1 MQTPSKIIGIQFSL
15 FSPEEIEKSSVVEV
29 TNKETYV
36 GMKPKIGG
44 LFDPRM
50 GVLEPGMLCPT
61 DNMNYIQCPGY
72 FGHIKLAKP
81 VFYIQYL
88 DTIIN
93 VMKCVC
99 IKCGRLRI
107 SKRENQY
114 LMKYPNEKRWKMIL
128 EKHKQKARCGDENE
142 NGCGCLQPERIRQN
156 GFANIVASWVDEN
169 ENKEGMQLTFTPE
182 MTIQLFKKISD
193 EDVNFMGLSNIW
205 SRPEWMVCQVFAVPP
220 PAMRPSV
227 KHDAQQRSEDD
238 LTHIIINI
246 IKINNK
252 LKQILSN
259 PNESEQLNTKLI
271 NDWTQVLQYFVATM
285 VDNKITGA
293 SPVTQRSGRALKSI
307 SERHKGK
314 TGRVRGNLMGKRVDF
329 SARSVIT
336 PDPEL
341 SIAELGVPLKIAK
354 NITKP
359 VKVQKNN
366 YHFLYYLVKNGPHVY
381 PGAKIIEKKSGVS
394 ISLGY
399 IDRENI
405 NLEIGDI
412 VHRHMLDGDYVL
424 FNRQPTLH
432 RMSMMAHIVKVMKH
446 GDSFR
451 MNVADTKPY
460 NADFD
465 GDEMN
470 MHMPQ
475 NAEAEAELRYLANV
489 PNQIV
494 SPANNK
500 PIIGIFQDSLI
511 GSFLF
516 TRKNQ
521 YITRKEMMNLL
532 LKTNNY
538 SVASLLKSSKEKY
551 NHFELLSE
559 IIPPISL
566 KYKTD
571 LFDKQGDGESEN
583 TSNLVL
589 EIKNGTIKRG
599 QFDKGVL
606 GSSSKGIMH
615 RILKDYDTETCK
627 SFVDNLQGII
637 TEYMKTTG
645 FSVGISDLVA
655 NEKTNKNIQ
664 DIINEK
670 KKDVSKLTDQV
681 HLGIFENKTGK
692 TNEEHFETQVN
703 NTLNQA
709 SSEAGKVAIRS
720 LSRDNRF
727 VALVTS
733 GSKGSNINI
742 SQMISCLGQQNV
754 DGKRIPYGYTNRTL
768 PHFKQF
774 DDTPKA
780 RGFVE
785 SSFINGLSPDELFFH
800 AMGGRIGL
808 IDTAVKTSTT
818 GYIQR
823 RLIKGME
830 DIQIMYDKTVRNHH
844 NKIIQYDYGGTN
856 FDSTHIE
863 TMKFDLIDMDVNMI
877 YERYAYDL
885 LNDDMTKAKQSKHLK
900 LIYESKAL
908 TRFKKQ
914 FKILKDKALNE
925 IYEII
930 RYRNLMIEKVYCF
943 QDNNKIYLPIHF
955 VNLIESVKQHCNIT
969 SAGLSDITPL
979 EVYEIIEEKYQLLER
994 LFQPCKKFRM
1004 VFTFYMNPF
1013 YLIHIHK
1020 YHKQA
1025 IEYLCERIIHIYK
1038 KAVVNPGEMVGMISA
1053 QSIGEPTTQMTLNTF
1068 HYAGVSSKS
1077 NVTRG
1082 VPRIEELLQ
1091 LTKNLK
1097 NPSLTIQLK
1106 EEQSFDIK
1114 KSYDIASKIEHT
1126 RLVDIIQKA
1135 EIYYEPDDSKTLIH
1149 ADDKLMQEYMEFTD
1163 LLRECYG
1170 EEQPVEQTVNNS
1182 IQSAN
1187 ENQENVNESIEVS
1200 ESIEVNDKD
1209 EPENNWIIRIEM
1221 DERAMFDMNIMNED
1235 IHYILKSTYQDNVSC
1250 FYSDYNDEGK
1260 IVFRIRPKYNIGK
1273 KKETDSFT
1281 QEDYVY
1287 YVKTFMEKILNDTV
1301 IRGVKDIEKV
1311 NLRKINGYKVY
1322 DEESNN
1328 YNKKDIYVLDTVG
1341 TNLYDVLALDFI
1353 DRNRTFSNDVME
1365 MYQVL
1370 GIEAAR
1376 RCLFEEIMDVMEFDG
1391 AYVNHHHLHLLCDR
1405 MTCNEKMVSIFRHGI
1420 NKDDIGPI
1428 AKASFEETTEM
1439 FLQAAKHGTLDN
1451 MRGVSA
1457 NVMCGQEGLYGTSCF
1472 QVYIDSN
1479 KLFKQQQD
1487 MGYTSEDDDES
1498 PIPYDIDLDKKSP
1511 ETILKELSYVQNDTF
1526 GACSMENL
1534 KQISA
1539 LDDDLNQIVS
1549 VKEDDGYELDD
1560 I

>member
-1 MQTPSKIIGIQFSL
+1 MQNQNPSKIIGIQFSL
-15 FSPEEIEKSSVVEV
+15 FSPEEIEKSSVVEI

-36 GMKPKIGG
+36 GLKPKIGG

-50 GVLEPGMLCPT
+50 GVLEPGMICPT

-107 SKRENQY
+107 SKKENEYMMDYSNQV
-114 LMKYPNEKRWKMIL
+114 RWKMIL
-128 EKHKQKARCGDENE
+128 DKYKQKARCGDENE

-156 GFANIVASWVDEN
+156 GFATIVASWDAGAGN
-169 ENKEGMQLTFTPE
+169 EGMQLTFTPE
-182 MTIQLFKKISD
+182 MVIQLFKKISD

-252 LKQILSN
+252 LSQTLSN

-271 NDWTQVLQYFVATM
+271 NDWTQVLQYFVASM
-285 VDNKITGA
+285 ADNKISGA

-359 VKVQKNN
+359 VKVQENN
-366 YHFLYYLVKNGPHVY
+366 FHFLYYLVKNGPYKY
-381 PGAKIIEKKSGVS
+381 PGAKIIEKKSGIS

-399 IDRENI
+399 VDRENI
-405 NLEIGDI
+405 HLEIGDI

-432 RMSMMAHIVKVMKH
+432 RMSMMAHIVKVMHH

-475 NAEAEAELRYLANV
+475 NEEAEAELRYLANV

-516 TRKNQ
+516 TRKDQ
-521 YITRKEMMNLL
+521 FVSKKDAMNLL
-532 LKTNNY
+532 LKTNTY
-538 SVASLLKSSKEKY
+538 TTTRLFDDSKKEY
-551 NHFELLSE
+551 NHFQIMSE

-571 LFDKQGDGESEN
+571 LFEKFAETAQE
-583 TSNLVL
+583 SNLIL
-589 EIKNGTIKRG
+589 DIQNGTIKRG

-606 GSSSKGIMH
+606 GSSSKGILH
-615 RILKDYDTETCK
+615 RILKDYDSQACK
-627 SFVDNLQGII
+627 HFIDNLQGII

-645 FSVGISDLVA
+645 FSVGISDLIA
-655 NEKTNKNIQ
+655 DEKTDTNINEV
-664 DIINEK
+664 ILEK
-670 KKDVSKLTDQV
+670 KKDVSKLIDQV

-709 SSEAGKVAIRS
+709 SSEAGKIAVRS
-720 LSRDNRF
+720 LDRDNRF

-733 GSKGSNINI
+733 GSKGANINI

-774 DDTPKA
+774 DDTPNA

-785 SSFINGLSPDELFFH
+785 SSFIKGLSPHELFFH

-830 DIQIMYDKTVRNHH
+830 DIQVMYDRSVRNHH
-844 NKIIQYDYGGTN
+844 NKIIQYEYGGNN

-863 TMKFDLIDMDVNMI
+863 TMKFDLIDMDIHAI
-877 YERYAYDL
+877 YQRYAYDL
-885 LNDDMTKAKQSKHLK
+885 FDDSMSKIKRTKHLR
-900 LIYESKAL
+900 LIYEAKTLSKFKEQYEKLKKL
-908 TRFKKQ
+908 TY
-914 FKILKDKALNE
+914 DE
-925 IYEII
+925 IQTII
-930 RYRNLMIEKVYCF
+930 QYRNIMIEKVYHY
-943 QDNNKIYLPIHF
+943 QDKNKIYMPVHF
-955 VNLIESVKQHCNIT
+955 TNLIESIKQQMNIYST
-969 SAGLSDITPL
+969 GLSDITPMDAYALIQSKYKQL
-979 EVYEIIEEKYQLLER
+979 ELLFNPCEKFKMVY
-994 LFQPCKKFRM
+994 M
-1004 VFTFYMNPF
+1004 FYMNPF
-1013 YLIHIHK
+1013 YLIHVNK
-1020 YHKQA
+1020 YHKKA
-1025 IEYLCERIIHIYK
+1025 IEFLCEKIIYIYK
-1038 KAVVNPGEMVGMISA
+1038 KSVVNPGEMVGMISA

-1082 VPRIEELLQ
+1082 VPRIEEILQ
-1091 LTKNLK
+1091 LTKKLK
-1097 NPSLTIQLK
+1097 NPSLTVQLK
-1106 EEQSFDIK
+1106 DEDK
-1114 KSYDIASKIEHT
+1114 YDMKSAFAVASKIEHT
-1126 RLVDIIQKA
+1126 RLGDVITKA
-1135 EIYYEPDDSKTLIH
+1135 EIFYEPNDNQTLIH
-1149 ADDKLMQEYMEFTD
+1149 ADDTLMQEYMEFSE
-1163 LLRECYG
+1163 LLQECYG
-1170 EEQPVEQTVNNS
+1170 EE
-1182 IQSAN
+1182 IQNATP
-1187 ENQENVNESIEVS
+1187 EQENGVETTE
-1200 ESIEVNDKD
+1200 EQND
-1209 EPENNWIIRIEM
+1209 NNWIIRIEM
-1221 DERAMFDMNIMNED
+1221 NETIMFDMGITNED
-1235 IHYILKSTYQDNVSC
+1235 IHYILKTTYGSNVLC
-1250 FYSDYNDEGK
+1250 FYSDYNTDDK
-1260 IVFRIRPKYNIGK
+1260 VVFRIRPQNIAPK
-1273 KKETDSFT
+1273 KKTDTFT

-1311 NLRKINGYKVY
+1311 NLRKINNYRVLDK
-1322 DEESNN
+1322 ESHN
-1328 YNKKDIYVLDTVG
+1328 YYKKDIYVLDTIG
-1341 TNLYDVLALDFI
+1341 TNLYDILTLDFV
-1353 DRNRTFSNDVME
+1353 DTNRSFSNDIME
-1365 MYQVL
+1365 IYQVL

-1376 RCLFEEIMDVMEFDG
+1376 RCLFEEIIDVMEFDG
-1391 AYVNHHHLHLLCDR
+1391 TYINHHHLHLLCDR

-1420 NKDDIGPI
+1420 NKDNIGPI

-1439 FLQAAKHGTLDN
+1439 FLQAAKHGELDN

-1457 NVMCGQEGLYGTSCF
+1457 NVMCGQEGLYGTSAF
-1472 QVYIDSN
+1472 QVYLDSN
-1479 KLFKQQQD
+1479 ELMKSYQSV
-1487 MGYTSEDDDES
+1487 GHVPGETEDNN
-1498 PIPYDIDLDKKSP
+1498 YDITDIENKSP
-1511 ETILKELSYVQNDTF
+1511 EDLLKEMSFLQSDTF
-1526 GACSMENL
+1526 GACSIQNL
-1534 KQISA
+1534 KQSSA
-1539 LDDDLNQIVS
+1539 LNEDMVETNVI
-1549 VKEDDGYELDD
+1549 EGDDGYTLDD